1 VGDSFALPPARRDGQ
16 ERDVMSETYAPGG
29 YERDRMDRA
38 GGVLLVAISI
48 LAGILVIAGLIY
60 ATGTNARHNAAVLA
74 AGCEPTLF
82 YPALPCTTQQMVIS
96 QYQAIV
102 NPATKLLTADAAAYT
117 ASETH
122 HLVAAEAALTSAAA
136 TVQALDN
143 SLAAFMF
150 TPQNRARA
158 LSLITGSE
166 MIGGS
171 VPAAAVTFTPQMT
184 AVAGGLVRANQA
196 FAKLLAEQARSSSL
210 TQLRSF
216 NPRADAASAAVQ
228 TEIKLLHKAVVAPL
242 T

>member
-1 VGDSFALPPARRDGQ
+1 
-16 ERDVMSETYAPGG
+16 MSETYAPGG
-29 YERDRMDRA
+29 YARDGVERA

-74 AGCEPTLF
+74 AGCEPSLF
-82 YPALPCTTQQMVIS
+82 IKALPCTTQQMVIS
-96 QYQAIV
+96 QYEAIV
-102 NPATKLLTADAAAYT
+102 NPATKQLNADADAYT
-117 ASETH
+117 ASQQH

-143 SLAAFMF
+143 SLAAAAF

-184 AVAGGLVRANQA
+184 VAADALIRADQA
-196 FAKLLAEQARSSSL
+196 FASLLTEQARSSSL

-216 NPRADAASAAVQ
+216 NTRADAASTAVQ
-228 TEIKLLHKAVVAPL
+228 TDMKLLHQAVTAPL